1 MIPNRE
7 ELLFQLALSKPA
19 AKHGAWLDAECD
31 GDVALRQ
38 RLEALLAAHDRP
50 ETLLAT
56 QVVRR
61 DELHESP
68 SSSSQ
73 GLTELGP
80 PEDAPHEAVGQTLGR
95 YKLSLLVTALTLA
108 LTLAAAPA
116 ELPSTPAGKVL
127 AGYLEALNSGN
138 KEKLEAFIKAHRPDR
153 PDALERMLDLRWNTG
168 GFDVYSIES
177 SQALNIQAV
186 LHEREGSGTYNRMSV
201 TVRDGEPAV
210 ITNITLVRI
219 PPPAGAPVPERLTQR
234 LAVTAWEAEL
244 DNAASNGK
252 FSGVWLWAKDG
263 KVITSGAR
271 GKADREKGIDN
282 TLDTRFRIGSMN
294 KMFTAVA
301 TLQLVER
308 GKLSLDDTL
317 GKILPDY
324 PNTNVASKVKV
335 RHLLSHTGGTG
346 DIFGPQFEAHR
357 LELKTLQDYVKLY
370 GERDLQFEPGTKW
383 EYSNYGFLLL
393 GVLIEKVSGKSY
405 YDFVAEKIYQVA
417 GMTHSG
423 SEPESVAV
431 TNRSKG
437 YMREQFE
444 MVSNEPT
451 LPWRGT
457 SAGGGYT
464 TAADLMQFASAL
476 MSNRL
481 LKAETLAEATRSQFK
496 AGDYGFGFQLGPP
509 EEVRTYGHG
518 GGAPGMNGILRVYP
532 ESGQSVIV
540 LCNLDPPSASRL
552 GDWLHARMPLE

>member
-1 MIPNRE
+1 MNSSYSTQRRNQYGRLWAYLYTRGIFALVVATLCLGLP
-7 ELLFQLALSKPA
+7 LA
-19 AKHGAWLDAECD
+19 G
-31 GDVALRQ
+31 VA
-38 RLEALLAAHDRP
+38 
-50 ETLLAT
+50 
-56 QVVRR
+56 
-61 DELHESP
+61 
-68 SSSSQ
+68 
-73 GLTELGP
+73 
-80 PEDAPHEAVGQTLGR
+80 
-95 YKLSLLVTALTLA
+95 
-108 LTLAAAPA
+108 A

-127 AGYLEALNSGN
+127 AEYLDALNSGN
-138 KEKLEAFIKAHRPDR
+138 KDKLEAFIKAHRPDR

-168 GFDVYSIES
+168 GFDLYSIES
-177 SQALNIQAV
+177 SQARNIQAV
-186 LHEREGSGTYNRMSV
+186 LHEREGNGTYDRMSV
-201 TVRDGEPAV
+201 TVSDGNPAV

-234 LAVTAWEAEL
+234 AAVAAWEAEI
-244 DNAASNGK
+244 DKAASARK
-252 FSGVWLWAKDG
+252 FSGVWLWAKNG
-263 KVITSGAR
+263 KAITSGAR
-271 GKADREKGIDN
+271 GQADREKGIDN
-282 TLDTRFRIGSMN
+282 TLNTKFRIGSMN

-308 GKLSLDDTL
+308 GKLSLDDTI

-335 RHLLSHTGGTG
+335 WHLLSHTGGTG
-346 DIFGPQFEAHR
+346 DIFGPKFEAHR

-370 GERDLQFEPGTKW
+370 GERDLEFEPGTRW

-405 YDFVAEKIYQVA
+405 YDFVTENIYHIA

-431 TNRSKG
+431 ANRSKG
-437 YMREQFE
+437 YRRDRFE

-464 TAADLMQFASAL
+464 TAADLMKFAGAL
-476 MSNRL
+476 MANKL
-481 LKAETLAEATRSQFK
+481 LKGETLAEATRPQF
-496 AGDYGFGFQLGPP
+496 ATGDYGFGFQIGPP
-509 EEVRTYGHG
+509 GEVRTYGHG

-540 LCNLDPPSASRL
+540 LCNLDPPSASRV
-552 GDWLHARMPLE
+552 GDWLHARMPLK